1 MQVISSDLLRG
12 HIDAFVLAALMRG
25 EKYGAEI
32 KNNIAAKTKNLY
44 VPNEQSLYSAY
55 HRLVR
60 EVFITGKWGDENVG
74 VKRKYYRITEE
85 GEKYFRSL
93 KGEWQNAK
101 ILLDILMNEEI

>member
-1 MQVISSDLLRG
+1 MQIISSDLLRG
-12 HIDAFVLAALMRG
+12 HIDAFVLAALLGG

-32 KNNIAAKTKNLY
+32 KNHIAAKTKNLY

-55 HRLVR
+55 HRLER
-60 EVFITGKWGDENVG
+60 DGFIVGKWGDETVG
-74 VKRKYYRITEE
+74 VKRRYYKITDE

-101 ILLDILMNEEI
+101 ILLDILMNEDL

>member
-55 HRLVR
+55 HRLERDGKKAKNISVR
-60 EVFITGKWGDENVG
+60 LKASGKTQKFFW
-74 VKRKYYRITEE
+74 I
-85 GEKYFRSL
+85 FS
-93 KGEWQNAK
+93 
-101 ILLDILMNEEI
+101 

>member
-44 VPNEQSLYSAY
+44 VPN
-55 HRLVR
+55 
-60 EVFITGKWGDENVG
+60 
-74 VKRKYYRITEE
+74 
-85 GEKYFRSL
+85 
-93 KGEWQNAK
+93 
-101 ILLDILMNEEI
+101 